1 MSGTAARTVLDT
13 AFGDGAWLAALIEA
27 RRVSG
32 QPDANAWLHYVA
44 VVPTGWDSRSGP
56 VALRESPPVR
66 LEPEG
71 DFHRWAWED
80 ARLRLTLCAGASAQV
95 LQQLHIQA
103 DEVWWFHPISSH
115 SPNLGTKTLAGLC
128 QRGAIVHTTANW
140 AALGDWQAA
149 GFVVIGR
156 DEPTPFGPSA
166 APSVSRVQLA
176 FTPPWTVRR
185 TRHVRRTAWV
195 TPARCAVVG
204 AGVSGAAL
212 ADAMAR
218 RGWTV
223 TVLDTHPQPA
233 QGGSGV
239 PAALVAPLL
248 SVDDNP
254 ASRLSR
260 HGVRWMRQTL
270 QTHSVRGLLR
280 RGVDWEASGVT
291 RVLDS
296 GARVWQ
302 SDGLW
307 LRPDA
312 VVRAWLTHPHI
323 HFHGNS
329 GVARISRHGTVWR
342 LDGEDGAL
350 LAQAELVVLAGAL
363 GSQNL
368 LSPLEIDPRA
378 ANALSALHAAY
389 GTVSIGR
396 ADPSIPL
403 PTAPVNGAGSLIPS
417 LSGATE
423 AQARRWLVGADFSA
437 QPIPI
442 DQAHAVN
449 LLRMRALAP
458 DMHAAWL
465 AEAAHKLP
473 GALAHWQGQ
482 RCITHDRMP
491 LVGPLLAA
499 PDASLWISAGMGARG
514 MAWAGVCAELLASQ
528 ISGEP
533 WPVARNLSRHLD
545 SQRRLPY
552 IRNTA

>member
-13 AFGDGAWLAALIEA
+13 AFGDGARLRALIEA
-27 RRVSG
+27 RRVSNPSG
-32 QPDANAWLHYVA
+32 ANAWLHYVA

-56 VALRESPPVR
+56 LILRDNPPVR
-66 LEPEG
+66 LAPAG
-71 DFHRWAWED
+71 DFHRWNMEN
-80 ARLRLTLCAGASAQV
+80 ARLRLTLCAGESAEV
-95 LQQLHIQA
+95 LEQLHIQP
-103 DEVWWFHPISSH
+103 DEVWWFHPISSP

-149 GFVVIGR
+149 GFVVIDR
-156 DEPTPFGPSA
+156 DEPTPYGPSA
-166 APSVSRVQLA
+166 APSVSEVQLA
-176 FTPPWTVRR
+176 FIPPWAVRR

-195 TPARCAVVG
+195 TPARCAIVG

-239 PAALVAPLL
+239 PAALVAPLP
-248 SVDDNP
+248 SADDN
-254 ASRLSR
+254 ATSRLSR
-260 HGVRWMRQTL
+260 HGLRYMLQTL
-270 QTHSVRGLLR
+270 HALSARGRLR
-280 RGVDWEASGVT
+280 RGLDWEASGVT

-296 GARVWQ
+296 GAQVWQ

-312 VVRAWLTHPHI
+312 LVRAWLTHPHI
-323 HFHGNS
+323 QFRGGS
-329 GVARISRHGTVWR
+329 RVARISRQEAVWQ
-342 LDGEDGAL
+342 LDGADGTL
-350 LAQAELVVLAGAL
+350 LARAEVVVLAGAL
-363 GSQNL
+363 GSKQL

-389 GTVSIGR
+389 GTVSMGS
-396 ADPSIPL
+396 ANSSIAL

-442 DQAHAVN
+442 DQAHAAN

-482 RCITHDRMP
+482 RCVSHDRMP

-533 WPVARNLSRHLD
+533 WPLARNLSRHID

-552 IRNTA
+552 IRNSA